1 MPASDGN
8 EIIRIPKR
16 ELLMLNFVLIHG
28 SWHTGAHWTP
38 VVGHLHQAAIRLSH
52 LRSSAMGKV

>member
-28 SWHTGAHWTP
+28 SWHRGAHWTP
-38 VVGHLHQAAIRLSH
+38 VVARRVEHWRG
-52 LRSSAMGKV
+52 GP